1 MYAILAECPSCEPSL
16 SDRLQVFTPV
26 GVYRADTAIMDPPL
40 ERWRCAECQ
49 VTLRASALGDIVEL
63 TPKKG
68 E

>member
-26 GVYRADTAIMDPPL
+26 GVYRTVMAIGDSPL
-40 ERWRCAECQ
+40 KRWRCAECQ

-63 TPKKG
+63 TPKK
-68 E
+68 EE